1 MKKINSIV
9 VPVDFSKS
17 SIEAVR
23 YAAFL
28 AKKHNSKI
36 HLINII
42 PGINYFFAYPD
53 AGVTSAQV
61 LSSHQNMVSELKENN
76 KTRLSYIESTD
87 YLKSVQVKSAVV
99 AGSNIHSDIISFA
112 EEKKADLIVM
122 GTKGSS
128 SLKRSFIGSK
138 TERVMRL
145 TSIPVI
151 VIRGN
156 HGQNKLRKIVFASR
170 FEKDCYEVYP
180 VLNNL
185 VKEFNPVIHLLRV
198 NTKNEFK
205 SFDELKDGIIKF
217 TKRFSGDFVPHV
229 RASYEID
236 EGIAKF
242 AKTVKADLIAIGLK
256 RKKGAS
262 RILGSRIAEGVCRLT
277 NIPVIAID
285 IP

>member
-1 MKKINSIV
+1 MKKINSII
-9 VPVDFSKS
+9 VPVDFSQS
-17 SIEAVR
+17 AIEAVR

-42 PGINYFFAYPD
+42 PGLNYLFAYPD

-61 LSSHQNMVSELKENN
+61 LSSHQNMVSEMMQNN
-76 KTRLSYIESTD
+76 KVRLSYIESTD
-87 YLKSVQVKSAVV
+87 YLKSVQVKSTVK
-99 AGSNIHSDIISFA
+99 AGSNIYSDIISFA
-112 EEKKADLIVM
+112 EDKNADLIVM
-122 GTKGSS
+122 GSSGSS
-128 SLKRSFIGSK
+128 TLKKTFIGSK
-138 TERVMRL
+138 TERIMRL
-145 TSIPVI
+145 NSIPVI

-156 HGQNKLRKIVFASR
+156 RGQNKLRKIVFASR
-170 FEKDCYEVYP
+170 FERECYKVYP
-180 VLNNL
+180 ALNNL
-185 VKEFNPVIHLLRV
+185 VKGFNPVIHLLRI

-205 SFDELKDGIIKF
+205 SFDELRAGMNKF
-217 TKRFSGDFVPHV
+217 SKRFEGNFVPHV

-236 EGIAKF
+236 EGIVKF

-262 RILGSRIAEGVCRLT
+262 RILGSRTAEGVCRLT
-277 NIPVIAID
+277 NIPVLAID

>member
-170 FEKDCYEVYP
+170 FEKDCYKVYP
-180 VLNNL
+180 ALNNL
-185 VKEFNPVIHLLRV
+185 VKDFNPVIHLLRV
-198 NTKNEFK
+198 NTTDEF
-205 SFDELKDGIIKF
+205 
-217 TKRFSGDFVPHV
+217 R
-229 RASYEID
+229 
-236 EGIAKF
+236 
-242 AKTVKADLIAIGLK
+242 
-256 RKKGAS
+256 
-262 RILGSRIAEGVCRLT
+262 
-277 NIPVIAID
+277 
-285 IP
+285 